1 MCENADKSNYTFL
14 QSADLIG
21 LLLHLGRHLLDLRV
35 GVHRVVSHLL
45 QGRGEGT
52 LLRLDMLQLL
62 LQALPS
68 DNVGENIEVEKD
80 VCQFNQLRFCMT
92 LSSTNP
98 WTKHPAISSR

>member
-1 MCENADKSNYTFL
+1 M

-21 LLLHLGRHLLDLRV
+21 LLLRLGRHLLDLRV
-35 GVHRVVSHLL
+35 GVHGGVADLL
-45 QGRGEGT
+45 QGRGEGC

-62 LQALPS
+62 FQTLPS
-68 DNVGENIEVEKD
+68 DNVGENIEAEK
-80 VCQFNQLRFCMT
+80 VCQGTNQLRFCMT